1 MISKIAPIMVM
12 GMAAQSY
19 YNKTKKGKKKM
30 KRKEIGNMTKQE
42 AQRAGISPSKYREA
56 MRKASR
62 KKKKSSLKGDI
73 ENMSQEDVKR
83 AGIDP
88 QEVRN
93 ARRKKAIQKAIL
105 KKRKKKGMSNS
116 ANTGDGTSAAQGK
129 YGK

>member
-1 MISKIAPIMVM
+1 
-12 GMAAQSY
+12 MAAQSY
-19 YNKTKKGKKKM
+19 YNKSGKAKDKIKTVVIKGRKDM
-30 KRKEIGNMTKQE
+30 KRKEIGNMTQQD
-42 AQRAGISPSKYREA
+42 AQRAVISPSKYRDA

-73 ENMSQEDVKR
+73 GNMTQQDVQR

-93 ARRKKAIQKAIL
+93 ARRKKAMQKAIL
-105 KKRKKKGMSNS
+105 KKRNKKSS